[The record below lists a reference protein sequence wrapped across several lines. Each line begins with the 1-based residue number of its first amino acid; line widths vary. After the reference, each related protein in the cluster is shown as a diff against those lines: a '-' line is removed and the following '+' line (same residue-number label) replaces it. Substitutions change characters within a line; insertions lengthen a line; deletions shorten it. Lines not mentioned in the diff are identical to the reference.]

1 MISMTVLALCQFAT
15 RPVRRLVLT
24 DRLGTNPEHRI
35 NPAIFGR
42 RSNSPFAIARPGPI
56 SCPAGDLM
64 KPILTLVFAV
74 FTATAALAQSGE
86 GVEFDGMIF
95 SADEINLNELKW
107 KKRPLVVFADTP
119 NDPRFIEQM
128 EYIEGRLSALEA
140 LDVIVITDTE
150 PEAKTDIRRK
160 PAPWHVREITRAID
174 KLPARQRELRES
186 AAGDS

>member
-1 MISMTVLALCQFAT
+1 
-15 RPVRRLVLT
+15 
-24 DRLGTNPEHRI
+24 
-35 NPAIFGR
+35 
-42 RSNSPFAIARPGPI
+42 
-56 SCPAGDLM
+56 M

-140 LDVIVITDTE
+140 LDVIVITDTD
-150 PEAKTDIRRK
+150 PEAKTDIRRKLRPRGFGLVGIAKDGSIFLRK

>member
-1 MISMTVLALCQFAT
+1 
-15 RPVRRLVLT
+15 
-24 DRLGTNPEHRI
+24 
-35 NPAIFGR
+35 
-42 RSNSPFAIARPGPI
+42 
-56 SCPAGDLM
+56 M

-74 FTATAALAQSGE
+74 FTATAALAQSEE
-86 GVEFDGMIF
+86 GAPFDGMIF
-95 SADEINLNELKW
+95 SGDEINLNELKW

-140 LDVIVITDTE
+140 LDVIVITDTD
-150 PEAKTDIRRK
+150 PEAKTDIRRKLRPRGFGLVGIAKDGSIFLRK